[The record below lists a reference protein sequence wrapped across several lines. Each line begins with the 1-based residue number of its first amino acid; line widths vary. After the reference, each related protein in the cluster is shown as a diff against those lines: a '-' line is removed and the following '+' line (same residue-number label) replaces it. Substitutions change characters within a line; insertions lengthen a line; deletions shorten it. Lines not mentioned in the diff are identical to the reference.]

1 MAPRAVSRLSRSPA
15 AHDLRWVLAE
25 PGFRRLLATRLIS
38 QAGDGIYTAGFGTYV
53 FFSATTYPNPAAAAS
68 AFAVLYLPYSLIG
81 PFAGV
86 FIDRWSR
93 RQILLVSALVRAGL
107 VAVTAL
113 LVAFGRLGVPLYVSA
128 LAALGVNRFFLASLS
143 AALPH
148 VVRDDKLVM
157 ANSLA
162 PTVGGIV
169 TSVAGIAA
177 VGVRLLLGGGHGGA
191 AVIVLVAGVCYLL
204 AGLTA
209 ATMRRDLLGPV
220 QEADHAP
227 EPLSRALREVAG
239 GLVAGVA
246 YLTRRRGPAAA
257 IGAIGGYRLLYGIAF
272 LMSIL
277 LYRNYFYPAGNG
289 NAALGHFTLVIIVS
303 AVGYG
308 LAAVISPPVTRRLAK
323 EPWIALLL
331 ACSGVAAVLGVT
343 FSQIPFLVMG
353 FVLGLTGQG
362 IAISATT
369 IIQEQ
374 TGDAYRGR
382 AFALYDM
389 MFNGVFVVGAIAAA
403 AVIPVDGKSY
413 PLIVVLAVGYLLVA
427 AIYALLSRGR
437 ARNVAVGP
445 ADPSPSGA
453 SPGSPSAASPG
464 SPSPASPAAPPAAGD
479 GTDSPSASA
488 QRSNS

>member
-1 MAPRAVSRLSRSPA
+1 MALRAVSRLSQSPA
-15 AHDLRWVLAE
+15 ALDLRSVLAE
-25 PGFRRLLATRLIS
+25 PGFRRLFATRLIS
-38 QAGDGIYTAGFGTYV
+38 QAGDGAYTAGFGAYV
-53 FFSATTYPNPAAAAS
+53 FFSATTYPDPAAAAS

-113 LVAFGRLGVPLYVSA
+113 LVLSGQLGVPLYVSA

-148 VVRDDKLVM
+148 VVREDKLVM
-157 ANSLA
+157 ANSVA

-169 TSVAGIAA
+169 TSIAGITG
-177 VGVRLLLGGGHGGA
+177 VGFRLLLGGGHGSA
-191 AVIVLVAGVCYLL
+191 AVIVLVAGACYLL

-220 QEADHAP
+220 QEADQAP
-227 EPLSRALREVAG
+227 EPLSRALQEVVR
-239 GLVAGVA
+239 GLAAGVA

-257 IGAIGGYRLLYGIAF
+257 IGAIGGYRVLYGIAF

-289 NAALGHFTLVIIVS
+289 NAALGHFTLVVIVS

-308 LAAVISPPVTRRLAK
+308 LAAVVSPPVTRRLAK

-331 ACSGVAAVLGVT
+331 ACSGAVAVLGVT
-343 FSQIPFLVMG
+343 FSQVSFLIIG
-353 FVLGLTGQG
+353 FFLGLTGQG

-374 TGDAYRGR
+374 TDDAYLGR

-389 MFNGVFVVGAIAAA
+389 MFNGVFVIGAIIG
-403 AVIPVDGKSY
+403 AVFIPVDGKSY
-413 PLIVVLAVGYLLVA
+413 PLIAAIAVGYLVVA
-427 AIYALLSRGR
+427 AAYALLRG
-437 ARNVAVGP
+437 GP
-445 ADPSPSGA
+445 S
-453 SPGSPSAASPG
+453 
-464 SPSPASPAAPPAAGD
+464 PAAGD
-479 GTDSPSASA
+479 GTDTPSAAA
-488 QRSNS
+488 QRSSS